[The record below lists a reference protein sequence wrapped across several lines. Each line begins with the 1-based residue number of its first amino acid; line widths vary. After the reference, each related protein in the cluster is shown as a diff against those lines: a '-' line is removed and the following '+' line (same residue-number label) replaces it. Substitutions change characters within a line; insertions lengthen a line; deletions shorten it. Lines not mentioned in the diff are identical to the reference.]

1 MVNDKI
7 EKICDAYKQLLLITL
22 TDLCKTANQYMTV
35 SKKKNIEV
43 ARIKL
48 EHSVAISDFC

>member
-1 MVNDKI
+1 MI
-7 EKICDAYKQLLLITL
+7 
-22 TDLCKTANQYMTV
+22 CKTANQYMTV

-48 EHSVAISDFC
+48 EHSVAISDFCRRYKIKFGAKTVF